1 MRPCF
6 KLNGSLRGLAER
18 QVMAALVGRIC
29 GSLNFYAGQ
38 QLRPLRLGGH
48 ESLSLLLL
56 SILWA
61 MLLPVLLR

>member
-1 MRPCF
+1 
-6 KLNGSLRGLAER
+6 
-18 QVMAALVGRIC
+18 MAALVGRIC